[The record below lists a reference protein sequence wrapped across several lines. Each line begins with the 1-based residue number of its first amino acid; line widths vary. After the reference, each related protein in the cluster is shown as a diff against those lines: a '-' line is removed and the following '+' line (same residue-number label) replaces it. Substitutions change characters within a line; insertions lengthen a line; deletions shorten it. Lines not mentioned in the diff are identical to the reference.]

1 MKQAKV
7 RGVMTRKLA
16 AERMHLLRK
25 ENVKRHNDFA
35 AKVKLKAE
43 QKHAQKVAT
52 MRMELDML
60 HSSTV
65 RGSGLDV
72 VRINRM
78 NALKNVIG
86 NYKV

>member
-35 AKVKLKAE
+35 AKGAIESRAE
-43 QKHAQKVAT
+43 ACTESCDDAHGIGHASFIHCT
-52 MRMELDML
+52 GFGLG
-60 HSSTV
+60 
-65 RGSGLDV
+65 RGSDKSDE
-72 VRINRM
+72 RTQERYWKI
-78 NALKNVIG
+78 
-86 NYKV
+86 